1 MLRAGLD
8 SFITRFNKN
17 RAQVRNKKMELRL
30 AFVNDIH
37 KSRYSLQ
44 AFAFNKLP
52 RQLVSPLKEVLE
64 NHDFRASAS

>member
-1 MLRAGLD
+1 MEC
-8 SFITRFNKN
+8 
-17 RAQVRNKKMELRL
+17 KMELCL
-30 AFVNDIH
+30 AFVNDIY

-52 RQLVSPLKEVLE
+52 RQLVSPLKEALE

>member
-1 MLRAGLD
+1 MLRAGLN
-8 SFITRFNKN
+8 SFITGFNKN
-17 RAQVRNKKMELRL
+17 RAQGRNAKMELRL
-30 AFVNDIH
+30 AFVNDIY

-64 NHDFRASAS
+64 NNDFPAPVS